1 MKHKGSIHVHT
12 LKKLQIQEVEK
23 KSLYS
28 CQIVDSMFIFPES
41 YSLPNPLPVIYTY
54 YKPDARHT
62 FQSFLIP
69 CIIKPFG
76 GCSFIGIMHIAGSG
90 STSTVLV
97 ECFSNIKC

>member
-41 YSLPNPLPVIYTY
+41 YSLPNPFPVIYTCY
-54 YKPDARHT
+54 MHIPNTRHT

-76 GCSFIGIMHIAGSG
+76 GCIALLGLCILP
-90 STSTVLV
+90 VLV
-97 ECFSNIKC
+97 PLPLCWLSVLAI